1 MALVNKNGQTPT
13 QVRQEDDLRQQLEK
27 VLKQQEQLQKQL
39 DTLQQKVP
47 IRQTKQILLK
57 ALSIRDFTIRKKK
70 CGNRSGIC
78 GIICVWW
85 SLS

>member
-39 DTLQQKVP
+39 DTLQQK
-47 IRQTKQILLK
+47 
-57 ALSIRDFTIRKKK
+57 
-70 CGNRSGIC
+70 
-78 GIICVWW
+78 
-85 SLS
+85 